1 MKFLKRGLILKPQD
15 VGIECSRLMCPT
27 PILVNEDKL
36 RLYLGF
42 CDNNGI
48 SRPGYVELN
57 ANNPSE
63 VTTIKVDPLLNL
75 GPNGTFDDNGVCP
88 TCILKLNEEVLY
100 YYFAFQRLVNIPFY
114 MFTGLATSRTLDSQW
129 NRFSNVPILD
139 RTNEESLMRSG
150 AYVIQD
156 NNSFKIYYPCGYEFI
171 NVGGKLVHR
180 YQIHFAE
187 SNDPKK
193 WPEKGTPV
201 IRFKNDDEYGFGR
214 PYVFKNK
221 DTYIMLYSIR
231 SKSLGYRL
239 GYAESKNGINWE
251 RIDKMDGLDVG
262 YLGEWDSEMLCY
274 SSLITT
280 ANNTYLFYNGNS
292 LGSTGFGY
300 AELVE
305 D

>member
-156 NNSFKIYYPCGYEFI
+156 NNSFKIYYP
-171 NVGGKLVHR
+171 
-180 YQIHFAE
+180 
-187 SNDPKK
+187 
-193 WPEKGTPV
+193 
-201 IRFKNDDEYGFGR
+201 
-214 PYVFKNK
+214 
-221 DTYIMLYSIR
+221 
-231 SKSLGYRL
+231 
-239 GYAESKNGINWE
+239 
-251 RIDKMDGLDVG
+251 
-262 YLGEWDSEMLCY
+262 
-274 SSLITT
+274 
-280 ANNTYLFYNGNS
+280 
-292 LGSTGFGY
+292 
-300 AELVE
+300 
-305 D
+305 